1 MSAQLDHPES
11 WTTGADRPTEKQTAF
26 LATLAKQKGVEVDA
40 THLNKSDTSAKIDEL
55 KNSADHSNSG
65 SAPGTNTTAPAGP
78 PIQDPESWSTGGEQA
93 TGKQT
98 GYIAVMAKE
107 AGEEGPPREGM
118 SKTEASE
125 RIEELKG
132 KTGM

>member
-1 MSAQLDHPES
+1 MSGQLDHPEQ
-11 WTTGADRPTEKQTAF
+11 WTTGDDKPTEKQTAF
-26 LATLAKQKGVEVDA
+26 LATLSKQKGVEVDPNN
-40 THLNKSDTSAKIDEL
+40 LNKSDTSAKIDEL
-55 KNSADHSNSG
+55 KNIASG
-65 SAPGTNTTAPAGP
+65 QGDQGTNTSAPAGP
-78 PIQDPESWSTGGEQA
+78 PIQNPESWSTGGDQA

-107 AGEEGPPREGM
+107 AGEEPPQGGL

-125 RIEELKG
+125 KIEQLKG